1 MARKPYLR
9 RVPRRRMRCT
19 KCALHSRP
27 LGFLFMTR
35 QASIKGA
42 ERTAHSVRPFFLW
55 ARQGLPVASACLLA
69 ACGGGDSVDPAPPP
83 VADGF
88 TLGGT
93 ASGLGSGKRVVLQ
106 NNGADDLSVTANG
119 AFTFAGRVQAD
130 KAYAVTVKTQPEG
143 QSCAVAQGSGVAT
156 ANVGS
161 VAVACAN
168 LPAARYSVGGT
179 VSGLAAG
186 GVLVLQNNGGD
197 DLGLSANG
205 GFTFASP
212 LAGSAA
218 YAVTVKTQPAGQSCT
233 LRNSS
238 GTMASANVSSV
249 EVTCST
255 NVASLP
261 VGDWLQESCVAI
273 GANSWARGL
282 WRVTRESNTRVNL
295 GQGLMQYGNAQCTGT
310 GTLLTSP
317 TGLGYVVFDRTDAN
331 ATLSAFWGA
340 WTQPSGLASRTVWAR
355 KGVYLCPLGDVT
367 PSILP
372 TLDRVEAAA
381 NLSITGKSCYTKL

>member
-1 MARKPYLR
+1 M
-9 RVPRRRMRCT
+9 
-19 KCALHSRP
+19 
-27 LGFLFMTR
+27 GFLFMTR

-42 ERTAHSVRPFFLW
+42 ECTAHSVRPFFRW
-55 ARQGLPVASACLLA
+55 ARLGLPVASACLLA

-143 QSCAVAQGSGVAT
+143 QSCAVVQGSGVAT
-156 ANVGS
+156 ANVNS

-168 LPAARYSVGGT
+168 LPAARYSVGGS

-197 DLGLSANG
+197 DLGISANG

-212 LAGSAA
+212 LAGGAA
-218 YAVTVKTQPAGQSCT
+218 YAVSVKTQPAGQSCT
-233 LRNSS
+233 LRNAS
-238 GTMASANVSSV
+238 GTMASANVSTV
-249 EVTCST
+249 EVACATSM
-255 NVASLP
+255 ASLP
-261 VGDWLQESCVAI
+261 EGDWKQDLCAPLRPGVWGRNVWRITRQSESRVAFSQTL
-273 GANSWARGL
+273 A
-282 WRVTRESNTRVNL
+282 E
-295 GQGLMQYGNAQCTGT
+295 YGDAQCAGT
-310 GTLLTSP
+310 GTLLATAPTS
-317 TGLGYVVFDRTDAN
+317 LGTVVFDRSGAN
-331 ATLSAFWGA
+331 AALTAFWGL
-340 WTQPSGLASRTVWAR
+340 WNQPTGLASRTVWAR
-355 KGVYLCPLGDVT
+355 KGTYLCALGDAS

-372 TLDRVEAAA
+372 TPDSVESAA
-381 NLSITGKSCYTKL
+381 NLSIAGKSCYTKL